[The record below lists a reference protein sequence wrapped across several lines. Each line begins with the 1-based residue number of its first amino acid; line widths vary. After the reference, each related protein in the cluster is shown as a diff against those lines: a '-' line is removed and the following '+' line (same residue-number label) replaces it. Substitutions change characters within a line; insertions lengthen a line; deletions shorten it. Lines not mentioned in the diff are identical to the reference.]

1 MTLTISRRNF
11 VRLTA
16 AAGASTI
23 LPRFAIAQSRPDI
36 VIAVQQNPNTT
47 EPLNEIGNTGFRG
60 LFSIYDWLIA
70 TDYANDMKF
79 KPGLATEWKRVDNR
93 TLELKLRPGVKFHNG
108 DTMTAEDVAFTF
120 GPERMNSK
128 NAPGWAATRYIWGGL
143 DSVQVVDGNTVRF
156 VTKQDDPILEKR
168 VAGWCS
174 QIISKRAY
182 TEAGDWK
189 KWSIMGVGTGPLKVV
204 ENKPGESIRLE
215 PHGDYWGGQPNVA
228 SVTFK
233 VVPEVAARVAGLE
246 AGEYQ
251 IISDLPPDHFDEV
264 SKRSDM
270 SVVGGPLINHR
281 VVCFDCRNPLIAK
294 PELRRALSLTIDRK
308 LLVDSLWA
316 GKVGVS
322 RGLQW
327 TGYGDLYNAQRPA
340 PAYDPNK
347 AKELLKAAGYGGEQ
361 LMYRVANNYY
371 LNEIATAEAIVDM
384 WSSAGINVK
393 LEVEEN
399 TNAMHK
405 PENAAMY
412 DWSNSGLMQD
422 PVGGIWRLYSDTAYQ
437 QASGLWKNDE
447 FNRLGGVLNT
457 SMVEAERYK
466 AEQAMLDIYDTI
478 DPPGFILHEFG
489 AFFGKSNKVDFPFYP
504 DLAMDFTPGVF
515 KVI

>member
-1 MTLTISRRNF
+1 MSLNLSRRNF

-16 AAGASTI
+16 AAGASTM

-60 LFSIYDWLIA
+60 LYSVYDNLIA
-70 TDYANDMKF
+70 TDYANGMKT
-79 KPGLATEWKRVDNR
+79 KPGLATEWKRIDNR

-108 DTMTAEDVAFTF
+108 DTMTAEDVAFSF

-128 NAPGWAATRYIWGGL
+128 DAPGWAPTRYIWGGL
-143 DSVQVVDGNTVRF
+143 DSVQIVDASTVRF

-189 KWSIMGVGTGPLKVV
+189 KWSIIGVGTGPLKVV
-204 ENKPGESIRLE
+204 ENKPGEYIRLE
-215 PHGDYWGGQPNVA
+215 AHDDYWGGKPNVA
-228 SVTFK
+228 SVTFR
-233 VVPEVAARVAGLE
+233 VVAEVAARIAGLE

-251 IISDLPPDHFDEV
+251 VISDLPPDHFDEV
-264 SKRSDM
+264 GARSDLG
-270 SVVGGPLINHR
+270 VVGGPLFNHR

-294 PELRRALSLTIDRK
+294 PAMRQALSLALDRQS
-308 LLVDSLWA
+308 LVDSLWG
-316 GKVGVS
+316 GKVGVP

-327 TGYGDLYNAQRPA
+327 AQYGDLYNAQRAKPA
-340 PAYDPNK
+340 FDLDK
-347 AKELLKAAGYGGEQ
+347 TKELLNAAGYGGEQ
-361 LMYRVANNYY
+361 LMYRIANNYY
-371 LNEIATAEAIVDM
+371 LNEVPTAEAITDM
-384 WSSAGINVK
+384 WSAAGINVK
-393 LEVEEN
+393 LEVVEN
-399 TNAMHK
+399 MHN
-405 PENAAMY
+405 PDNAAMY
-412 DWSNSGLMQD
+412 DWSNSGLMLD
-422 PVGGIWRLYSDTAYQ
+422 PVGGIWRLYGDTAYQ
-437 QASGLWKNDE
+437 QGNGLWKNDE

-457 SMVEAERYK
+457 SMDQAERYK
-466 AEQAMLDIYDTI
+466 AEQSMLDIYDTI

-504 DLAMDFTPGVF
+504 DLAMDFGPDAF
-515 KVI
+515 KIA